1 MNNRDNTKNT
11 SRRHHCRREVT
22 IVSMMKRLS
31 YKYFGRPSADGAD
44 IYSSGS
50 GTGYA
55 RTLQVIVFGHIAV
68 AADLDDAVI
77 GYMVIDAYHH

>member
-31 YKYFGRPSADGAD
+31 HKYFGRPSADGAD
-44 IYSSGS
+44 IYSSGF

-55 RTLQVIVFGHIAV
+55 RTLQVVVFGPVAV
-68 AADLDDAVI
+68 AADLDDDVI
-77 GYMVIDAYHH
+77 GNLLVPY